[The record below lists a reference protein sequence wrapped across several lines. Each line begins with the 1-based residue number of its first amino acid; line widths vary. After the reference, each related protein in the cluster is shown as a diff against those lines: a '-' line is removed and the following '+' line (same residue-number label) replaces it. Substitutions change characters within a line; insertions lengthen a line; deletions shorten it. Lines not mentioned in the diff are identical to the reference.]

1 MKFINIFLDRP
12 RILFLTLAF
21 ILLSGISSI
30 STLPIQENPE
40 LAERWATVTISYP
53 GATPE
58 RIETQVVDNLE
69 NKLREIVELDI
80 EDLSSVITQGFSE
93 TLVELQQNVPPLLI
107 EEVWSKVQNKIDQIE
122 TPDGVTML
130 LERSSG
136 PPITVEYIIDW
147 KGEGNTPIIMM
158 SRLAQQLQKRLSSVP
173 GTEKTAIY
181 GEAEEEIVVEVDS
194 AKMSSLGLTYQEI
207 STAIKSYDNKKP
219 VGVVSDEYSEF
230 LIRLKDNITTPQKI
244 GEIPVKVINQSEII
258 RLQDIAEVSMQ
269 PANPIEDIFLYNGK
283 RVLSVSAT
291 GSFSQ
296 RVFEYVENVDDQ
308 VDKMRLTL
316 PEEFQIERIYD
327 ESIYVSSKFGELIK
341 SFALATFFV
350 LSLSFF
356 FLGIRPGIIVTAI
369 LPFSVS
375 LVLLGCRLI
384 DLPLHQTSITGII
397 IALGLLID
405 NGIIVVEDYKYRRS
419 IGLSIRESINQTLVH
434 ISTPLLAAT
443 ATTVFAF
450 MPIVTGEG
458 SSIEF
463 VGGMALTVIMSI
475 ISSLVLALIMVPV
488 LMSYMERIPYF
499 ANINVHEEG
508 YKNQKIL
515 KKYRKFLTW
524 AFDVPRRAILI
535 SISLPLLGF
544 LIFGSIPKDFFPAN
558 DRDMFRIHI
567 ELPTNSSS
575 TKTLEKVQ
583 EIRNQVIDSNLIEL
597 DKDYWFIGRWMPRV
611 LMNIVGGEEKN
622 GGNNHA
628 QAVFFAKDYYEMI
641 ENLPKLSKM
650 LVAQNSDL
658 IIFVDSFQTGPPVFS
673 DIQYS
678 IIGDDE
684 NVLRAI
690 GSELE
695 LIINDAPDVS
705 HTKSLAG
712 YSNTNIEFEF
722 NSSNVS
728 LSGKNTELLVNELY
742 AENNGIVVSSM
753 LDSNKEIPI
762 RVKGIRES
770 SDIIGNTGYLSIPAK
785 DGIDFIGNYGQATI
799 NKTSS
804 YVTRRNSQR
813 VNQVEGWIWTGTL
826 PHKTEQYLEEKFN
839 EFESN
844 LPPGYSIIVGGEA
857 ESRGQSQSQIYSSAI
872 IYLLL
877 ITFGLVFALNSF
889 RQTLLILSVAIFSI
903 GLSFLGLK
911 LGQQNYGFIGT
922 VGALG
927 LIGLSIND
935 SIIVLSHIKE
945 KANQVSMTKSD
956 LIEVVIR
963 STRHIITTS
972 LTTLGGFLPLIFA
985 NIFFR
990 PLAWAMSIGVLG
1002 ATMTAL
1008 LYIPAMFILLK
1019 KIKT

>member
-93 TLVELQQNVPPLLI
+93 TLVELQQNVPPSLI

-770 SDIIGNTGYLSIPAK
+770 SDIIGNTGYLSIPYK